1 MFGDKVF
8 GKHVGY
14 PTPEITSD
22 ATTCLL
28 LQVPSTP
35 AWWAIYTGLLYTLTQ
50 EDAWQ
55 QYEGGMSREDAAA
68 AATVIWDDAMARAE
82 TESCD
87 TSVPAPYWDDE
98 SDVDAEEDTV
108 TQIWYGIFDGEFHET
123 VENFVIAGFLAYA
136 GCIGCAI
143 KFLTIAP
150 AFRLA
155 WKSGNIGGVIKMFI
169 DGADAGDVDTYSAD
183 DGIIERDYVGDPEME
198 MHEILMYV
206 ESLPA

>member
-1 MFGDKVF
+1 MFGEKEFPDNL
-8 GKHVGY
+8 GY
-14 PTPEITSD
+14 PTPAFTSD

-28 LQVPSTP
+28 LQVPATP
-35 AWWAIYTGLLYTLTQ
+35 AWWAIYTGLLLTLTD
-50 EDAWQ
+50 ENAWQ
-55 QYEGGMSREDAAA
+55 QFEGGMSREDAAA
-68 AATVIWDDAMARAE
+68 AATVVFEDAMARAE

-98 SDVDAEEDTV
+98 SDVDAEDDVSVQT
-108 TQIWYGIFDGEFHET
+108 WYGIFDGEFHET

-155 WKSGNIGGVIKMFI
+155 WKAGDLGGLIKIVI
-169 DGADAGDVDTYSAD
+169 DGAEYEDVDTYAEE
-183 DGIIERDYVGDPEME
+183 DGIIEKSYIGDPDLE

-206 ESLPA
+206 ESLP